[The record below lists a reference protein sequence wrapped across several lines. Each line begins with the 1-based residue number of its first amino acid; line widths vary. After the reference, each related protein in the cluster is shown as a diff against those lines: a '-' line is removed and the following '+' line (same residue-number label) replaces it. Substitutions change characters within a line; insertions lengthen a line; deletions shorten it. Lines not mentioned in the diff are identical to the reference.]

1 MNLKI
6 STDVWNDMIV
16 VYFCFEG
23 VITFFG
29 VSPNKMVS
37 WDCCGKV
44 SMETNEVYGNKT
56 VYAHVIE

>member
-1 MNLKI
+1 
-6 STDVWNDMIV
+6 MIL
-16 VYFCFEG
+16 VYFCFEH

-29 VSPNKMVS
+29 VPPNKIVS

-44 SMETNEVYGNKT
+44 SMETNEVYESKK